1 MAFADNLYE
10 VVKGAVSP
18 EVLEHCNMEF
28 ELLRRVMFI
37 TNNVEDI
44 PQNIHTFNDDQ
55 ITNSFSYYSALC
67 FETLSQTLLPN
78 MEEVT
83 GKGLNPTYTYA
94 RIYYNNAEMT
104 RHTDRPSCEYSTTV
118 CISNDPEFGPWDI
131 WFKSLDGKEFPI
143 WLEPGDALIYK
154 GDILEHWRNPYE
166 GKRQCQA
173 FLHYV
178 DKFGKYRD
186 YKYDRRPYIGL
197 PSSYKR

>member
-1 MAFADNLYE
+1 MAFAENLYE
-10 VVKGAVSP
+10 VVKGAVP
-18 EVLEHCNMEF
+18 PAVLDHCNIEF
-28 ELLRRVMFI
+28 ELLKRVMYI
-37 TNNVEDI
+37 TNNIDES
-44 PQNIHTFNDDQ
+44 NKFALNDDQ

-67 FETLSQTLLPN
+67 FETLAQTLLPK
-78 MEEVT
+78 MEDVT
-83 GKGLNPTYTYA
+83 GKSLYPTYAYA
-94 RIYYNNAEMT
+94 RIYYNGAEMT

-143 WLEPGDALIYK
+143 WLEPGDALVYK
-154 GDILEHWRNPYE
+154 GDILEHWRNPYGGE
-166 GKRQCQA
+166 RQCQA

-197 PSSYKR
+197 PASYKG